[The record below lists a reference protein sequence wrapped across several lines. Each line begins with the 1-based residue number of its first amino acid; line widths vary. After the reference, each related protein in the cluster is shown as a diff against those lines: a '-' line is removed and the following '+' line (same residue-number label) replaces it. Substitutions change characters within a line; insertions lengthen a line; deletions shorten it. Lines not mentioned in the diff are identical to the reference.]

1 MKNIE
6 VKGAKQHNLKNID
19 VIIPRDKLTVI
30 TGLSGSGKSSLAFD
44 TLYAEGQ
51 RRYVESLS
59 SYARQFLSVMD
70 KPDVDH
76 INGLSP
82 AISIEQKSTSHN
94 PRSTVG
100 TVTEIYDY
108 LRLLYARVGT
118 PFCPDHGISLE
129 SQSIDQIVD
138 KLFKD
143 EENERSIILCPIVSQ
158 QKGEHL
164 ILLNDLKVRG
174 FIRAKIN
181 GEIIDLDNLP
191 QLNKNKKHDI
201 DIVIDRL
208 SITKKNKSRLSESIE
223 TALRESDGKSWHR
236 LIMLNNNIS
245 FILHK
250 PQLSENIGACAR
262 AIKNFNF
269 QKMIVVDP
277 KPIYPNDKIL
287 ATSVGAK
294 NIISKSKNFDNLES
308 ALKNIDVVIAT
319 SARFR
324 NKNIKHIQLE
334 DLKKIDYK
342 KKVAFLF
349 GSEASGLSNNEI
361 SYANYTLQ
369 IPTNPDFKS
378 LNLSHSLIIIA
389 QVVHSVINSKVSSFK
404 KSKKVKSASKK
415 DILSMFNLC
424 IKNLEDIGFF
434 KPKEKKPKML
444 ENLRNIFYRMELSS
458 KETRILSSVFASL
471 GKKR

>member
-1 MKNIE
+1 MSNKNI
-6 VKGAKQHNLKNID
+6 I
-19 VIIPRDKLTVI
+19 
-30 TGLSGSGKSSLAFD
+30 
-44 TLYAEGQ
+44 
-51 RRYVESLS
+51 
-59 SYARQFLSVMD
+59 
-70 KPDVDH
+70 
-76 INGLSP
+76 
-82 AISIEQKSTSHN
+82 
-94 PRSTVG
+94 
-100 TVTEIYDY
+100 
-108 LRLLYARVGT
+108 
-118 PFCPDHGISLE
+118 
-129 SQSIDQIVD
+129 
-138 KLFKD
+138 
-143 EENERSIILCPIVSQ
+143 
-158 QKGEHL
+158 
-164 ILLNDLKVRG
+164 
-174 FIRAKIN
+174 
-181 GEIIDLDNLP
+181 
-191 QLNKNKKHDI
+191 
-201 DIVIDRL
+201 
-208 SITKKNKSRLSESIE
+208 
-223 TALRESDGKSWHR
+223 
-236 LIMLNNNIS
+236 

-269 QKMIVVDP
+269 KKMIVVNP

-294 NIISKSKNFDNLES
+294 NIINTSKIFDNLET

-389 QVVHSVINSKVSSFK
+389 QFVHSIINSKLFSFQQSS
-404 KSKKVKSASKK
+404 KVQPASKK
-415 DILSMFNLC
+415 DILSMSNLC
-424 IKNLEDIGFF
+424 LKNLDEIGFF
-434 KPKEKKPKML
+434 KPKEKKPIML
-444 ENLRNIFYRMELSS
+444 ENLRNIFYKMELSS